1 MLRKLGALL
10 ASALAIN
17 FLLPINSA
25 HAEEAT
31 VTCSESTA
39 RAHAPTAVPLPRID
53 TSSIPT
59 SITFHTNCGDVVI
72 NTESIKAPIT
82 LLSIAQLSSNGFY
95 DNSFCHRLLTAGI
108 FILQCGDPT
117 ATGSGRAPWN
127 IPDENLPKAGPN
139 NYPEG
144 TVGMANSGPNTN
156 GSQFFFVYADSEIT
170 PAYPIWGHVVS
181 GLAILKYVA
190 SQGVRGGRTEGA
202 PLVPFSINSVELGF
216 IPIDTS
222 TSTSIPEPTP
232 TPNAPLGPLVPDLKV
247 GALLQDG
254 FNVLISNYDPS
265 FSWSFSSDIGR
276 IKFDEINKKV
286 YVVGLEAGQTA
297 TLSVTAIKFGIEPR
311 TSIISKLFVL
321 TASQEAE
328 VKAAAEAAAE
338 AAAKAA
344 SAKALADQINE
355 KQAALDKENAVKAAA
370 GAAESSQNNL
380 QDSLN
385 NLPTRVKNVQS
396 LLKRLATQIKYLASA
411 YPAQSVSVKPY
422 LEKIAA
428 TTLIDSSNL
437 ISIEN
442 FAKELQS
449 QVTTLDKAVGKI
461 KTYIYCTKGKKSSRV
476 SGIKPACPPGYSIK
490 IGN

>member
-1 MLRKLGALL
+1 MMRKVVALV
-10 ASALAIN
+10 ASAMVFN
-17 FLLPINSA
+17 FLAPIYSA

-31 VTCSESTA
+31 VTCNESTA
-39 RAHAPTAVPLPRID
+39 RAHAPIAVPLPRID

-59 SITFHTNCGDVVI
+59 SITLHTNCGDVVI

-328 VKAAAEAAAE
+328 IKAAAEEAAKVASAE
-338 AAAKAA
+338 ALAAQTK
-344 SAKALADQINE
+344 E
-355 KQAALDKENAVKAAA
+355 KQAAIDKENAIKAATA
-370 GAAESSQNNL
+370 SAESNQVNQPNVIT
-380 QDSLN
+380 
-385 NLPTRVKNVQS
+385 NLPARVKSVQT
-396 LLKRLATQIKYLASA
+396 LHKRLTSQINYLVAA
-411 YPAQSVSVKPY
+411 YPAQSFEIKPY
-422 LEKIAA
+422 LGKISA
-428 TTLIDSSNL
+428 TGLIDASNI
-437 ISIEN
+437 ISLEN
-442 FAKELQS
+442 FVKDLQS
-449 QVTTLDKAVGKI
+449 RVASLDKSVGKT
-461 KTYIYCTKGKKSSRV
+461 KAFIYCTKGKKSVRID
-476 SGIKPACPPGYSIK
+476 GIKPACPSGYTLK
-490 IGN
+490 VRN